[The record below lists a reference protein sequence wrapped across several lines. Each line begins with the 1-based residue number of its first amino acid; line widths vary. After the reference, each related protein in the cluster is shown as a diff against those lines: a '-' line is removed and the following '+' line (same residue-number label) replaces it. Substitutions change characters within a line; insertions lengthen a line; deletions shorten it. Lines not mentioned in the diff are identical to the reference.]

1 MYFANITIW
10 IQLSKG
16 RSESIKLLS
25 MLANYALFENIKFM
39 KVASGTY
46 KRGFIE
52 PSSVPKKGFII
63 YVCIFFSE
71 REENTAMLKTP
82 LCLQK
87 NSFTHIFLHIQKT
100 INCVS

>member
-10 IQLSKG
+10 IQLFKG

-52 PSSVPKKGFII
+52 PSSVSKKGFII
-63 YVCIFFSE
+63 YVCIFF
-71 REENTAMLKTP
+71 LKEKKTQ
-82 LCLQK
+82 LC
-87 NSFTHIFLHIQKT
+87 
-100 INCVS
+100 